1 MKFAEFLEN
10 LSRGS
15 EAVFNMN
22 EGCEKSTRR
31 IKKQMLTVVNISL
44 TQLENEENRY

>member
-10 LSRGS
+10 LSKGS

-31 IKKQMLTVVNISL
+31 IKQMLTVVNIYL
-44 TQLENEENRY
+44 TQLENEENGC